1 VVSDLHL
8 SSYRLDFAP
17 TDNPDSTAAWE
28 QIFVQSNLYQQEK
41 DKQLK
46 QPQAAKFENLAA
58 SNGDRYNWQQRQP
71 NDPGRDPNC
80 STNLRVGQCHTRRST
95 GRTLLFT

>member
-1 VVSDLHL
+1 MASDLHL

-46 QPQAAKFENLAA
+46 QPQAAKFEKDWEVPIKERIIWLQVTATDITGNSA
-58 SNGDRYNWQQRQP
+58 SQMI
-71 NDPGRDPNC
+71 
-80 STNLRVGQCHTRRST
+80 
-95 GRTLLFT
+95 